1 MIQATLRGSSG
12 GSLEGPECLVVFRLV
27 FWSFFSTDFS
37 GSWKKVGLVAYNH
50 PTGSIYHL
58 YTTYKIILY
67 TTYTNWQYIPPII
80 LWCFFGVKI
89 YIQYHYPLKKVHL
102 RGPWKEEFMIVA
114 LLLSKGL
121 KIHPGKLIFWTQKI
135 WKFGKWC
142 SFSSGWLLGF
152 GEDKD
157 RNCEN
162 WHLPVPWQSVDISQE
177 SQLLSL
183 ILLHQ
188 SM

>member
-1 MIQATLRGSSG
+1 MLKQGTSRDPFKISKFVSTWNPTKKTMIQATLRGSSG

-102 RGPWKEEFMIVA
+102 RGPWKEEFLIVA

-121 KIHPGKLIFWTQKI
+121 KIHPGKLIFWTQKYE
-135 WKFGKWC
+135 
-142 SFSSGWLLGF
+142 SL
-152 GEDKD
+152 
-157 RNCEN
+157 EN
-162 WHLPVPWQSVDISQE
+162 DVPFQVGDF
-177 SQLLSL
+177 
-183 ILLHQ
+183 
-188 SM
+188 